1 MTEILGF
8 RKKDKST
15 ERRIMKKKYE
25 WSRRHFLGGA
35 AAAAAGAGLG
45 LPKGLFGVS
54 SEREDA
60 EPKIKEYRTLGRT
73 GFKASDIGL
82 GAGYVTDVALM
93 SAILDSG
100 INYIDSAE
108 SYSQGQVE
116 RVIGEAMKG
125 RDRKSVFITSK
136 LGLREKDTRQG
147 LKERALKCLERIR
160 SDYVDCM
167 MIHMPANITMLK
179 HEGFHAAIG
188 ELKAEGKVRYCG
200 LSQHGSQWQDLPETM
215 EQVCLAAAEDGRFDV
230 MLFVYNFIQRDMGE
244 KILKACKEKNIGA
257 TLMKTNP
264 VGKYSAMKDQVEQMK
279 AEGKEVPD
287 YFEKLIPRVKATAD
301 MAEAFKQQY
310 KLTDDNAVR
319 DAAVKFVLNHPDVHS
334 ACLTVMNFA
343 DIKAFVSLSGKK
355 FDLKARQTLTAYES
369 VFGGLYCR
377 HACGQCESS
386 CPHRIPVNTIMRYYH
401 YFAAQG
407 REKAAMTKYA
417 NLPKKAN
424 VCADCTGH
432 CEKACPYGVPI
443 RGELA
448 VAHRALSLIA

>member
-1 MTEILGF
+1 
-8 RKKDKST
+8 
-15 ERRIMKKKYE
+15 MKKKHE
-25 WSRRHFLGGA
+25 LSRRYFIGGA
-35 AAAAAGAGLG
+35 VAAVAGAGMG
-45 LPKGLFGVS
+45 LPQKMFGAS
-54 SEREDA
+54 SEAEDSD
-60 EPKIKEYRTLGRT
+60 PKIQEYRTLGRT

-82 GAGYVTDVALM
+82 GAGYVTDTALM
-93 SAILDSG
+93 GAILDSG

-108 SYSQGQVE
+108 SYGEGQVE
-116 RVIGEAMKG
+116 RAFGEAMKG
-125 RDRKSVFITSK
+125 RDRKSVFISSK
-136 LGLREKDTRQG
+136 MGLREKDTKQE
-147 LKERALKCLERIR
+147 LKERALKCLERIQ

-167 MIHMPANITMLK
+167 MIHMPASVALMK
-179 HEGFHAAIG
+179 HEGFHAAIQ

-244 KILKACKEKNIGA
+244 KILKVCKEKNIGA

-264 VGKYSAMKDQVEQMK
+264 VGKYLSMKGMLEQMK

-301 MAEAFKQQY
+301 MAETFKQQY
-310 KLTDDNAVR
+310 NLIDDNAVR
-319 DAAVKFVLNHPDVHS
+319 DAAVKFVLNQPDVNS
-334 ACLTVMNFA
+334 ACLTVMNFD

-355 FDLKARQTLTAYES
+355 FDLKAQQTLAAYES

-386 CPHRIPVNTIMRYYH
+386 CPHRVPVNTIMRYYH
-401 YFAAQG
+401 YFTAQG

-417 NLPKKAN
+417 HLPRKAN
-424 VCADCTGH
+424 VCADCAGH

-443 RGELA
+443 HGELA
-448 VAHRALSLIA
+448 VAHQTLSLMA